1 MYQNF
6 LKQRGDKL
14 TNPIDLGKIS
24 SSITIN
30 ENFTENLYTLNE
42 KATYYLQFELI
53 NDSSNGFIQVS
64 EQFIKNANNDYVAQS
79 VITAKIELLD
89 INGSVL
95 NVYQENQDY
104 AKETKLG
111 NIVDQL
117 NTKIM
122 FSDLNTGYLTKLE
135 KGTKYLL
142 KITNLKVNPGSYRI
156 KFNLPQTKSKPA
168 AVSEPLF
175 IKEIDDTD
183 NTYNYNFLSI

>member
-1 MYQNF
+1 M
-6 LKQRGDKL
+6 
-14 TNPIDLGKIS
+14 
-24 SSITIN
+24 
-30 ENFTENLYTLNE
+30 
-42 KATYYLQFELI
+42 I
-53 NDSSNGFIQVS
+53 NDLSNGFIQVS

-104 AKETKLG
+104 GNETKLG

-122 FSDLNTGYLTKLE
+122 FSDLNTEYLTKLE
-135 KGTKYLL
+135 KETKYLL

-156 KFNLPQTKSKPA
+156 KFNLPQITSKP

-175 IKEIDDTD
+175 IKNIDGTVNYQFKLSEIRGADISHIKLDWKTPPQVGEK
-183 NTYNYNFLSI
+183 NIFYL

>member
-1 MYQNF
+1 M
-6 LKQRGDKL
+6 
-14 TNPIDLGKIS
+14 
-24 SSITIN
+24 
-30 ENFTENLYTLNE
+30 
-42 KATYYLQFELI
+42 I
-53 NDSSNGFIQVS
+53 NDLSNGFIQVS

-104 AKETKLG
+104 GNETKLG

-122 FSDLNTGYLTKLE
+122 FSDLNTEYLTKLE

-142 KITNLKVNPGSYRI
+142 KITNLKVNLEVI
-156 KFNLPQTKSKPA
+156 K
-168 AVSEPLF
+168 
-175 IKEIDDTD
+175 
-183 NTYNYNFLSI
+183 